1 MRIISICN
9 QKGGVGK
16 TTTAVNLAAALN
28 LLKKK
33 VLLIDMDPQA
43 NSTTHLGVQ
52 PESLESSIYNTIKNG
67 DSGDINDCILEIR
80 DGFHLV
86 PSNIDLSR
94 SEIELV
100 NEYGREYKL
109 KDAMKKIKGY
119 DFVLIDCPPSLGLLT
134 VNSLVASSEVFII
147 IQAEYFAIK
156 GVQKFLDTA
165 DAVKRM
171 LKSKIEI
178 TGIVITMYDV
188 RRKLTFEVSASIKDF
203 FKKKVF
209 KAFIRENVSL
219 AEAPIKG
226 TDIFHYEKNS
236 HGAQDYY
243 RLAKEVLNGKTI
255 I

>member
-28 LLKKK
+28 LLKQS

-43 NSTTHLGVQ
+43 NSTTHLGVK
-52 PESLESSIYNTIKNG
+52 PEDLDYSIYNAIMNG
-67 DSGDINDCILEIR
+67 SFEEGILNIR
-80 DGFHLV
+80 NGLDLM
-86 PSNIDLSR
+86 PSNINLSR
-94 SEIELV
+94 AEIELV
-100 NEYGREYKL
+100 TMYGREFML
-109 KDAMKKIKGY
+109 KDAIKKIKGF

-134 VNSLVASSEVFII
+134 VNSLVASSEAFII
-147 IQAEYFAIK
+147 IQPEYFAIK
-156 GVQKFLDTA
+156 GVQKFLDTV
-165 DAVKRM
+165 DVVKRN
-171 LKSKIEI
+171 LKSKVKI

-203 FKKKVF
+203 FKQKVF
-209 KAFIRENVSL
+209 KSFIRENVSL

-226 TDIFHYEKNS
+226 VDIFNYEPKS

-243 RLAKEVLNGKTI
+243 SLANEVIKGGY
-255 I
+255 

>member
-1 MRIISICN
+1 MRVISICN

-16 TTTAVNLAAALN
+16 TTTAVNLASALN
-28 LLKKK
+28 LLKKN

-43 NSTTHLGVQ
+43 NSTTHLGVR
-52 PESLESSIYNTIKNG
+52 PEDFKSSIYTAIMDGDAENCIINIKNG
-67 DSGDINDCILEIR
+67 FCII
-80 DGFHLV
+80 
-86 PSNIDLSR
+86 PSSIDLSR

-100 NEYGREYKL
+100 AMHGREFML
-109 KDAMKKIKGY
+109 KNAIKKIPTF

-156 GVQKFLDTA
+156 GVQRFLDTV
-165 DAVKRM
+165 DVVKRM
-171 LKSKIEI
+171 LKANIEI
-178 TGIVITMYDV
+178 TGILITMYDV
-188 RRKLTFEVSASIKDF
+188 RRKLTFEVSSNIKDF

-209 KAFIRENVSL
+209 KSVIRENVSL

-226 TDIFHYEKNS
+226 LDIFRYEPNS

-243 RLAKEVLNGKTI
+243 RLAKEVLNG
-255 I
+255 

>member
-28 LLKKK
+28 ILKQK

-43 NSTTHLGVQ
+43 NSTTHLGIG
-52 PESLESSIYNTIKNG
+52 PEDAGLTTYNAIMNG
-67 DSGDINDCILEIR
+67 GAENYILEIKK
-80 DGFHLV
+80 GLSLM
-86 PSNIDLSR
+86 PSSIDLSR
-94 SEIELV
+94 AEIELV
-100 NEYGREYKL
+100 SMHGREFML
-109 KDAMKKIKGY
+109 KHAINNISDF
-119 DFVLIDCPPSLGLLT
+119 DFVLIDCPPSLGLMT

-156 GVQKFLDTA
+156 GVQKFLDTV
-165 DAVKRM
+165 DVVKRM
-171 LKSKIEI
+171 LKSNIEI
-178 TGIVITMYDV
+178 TGILITMYDV
-188 RRKLTFEVSASIKDF
+188 RRKLTFEVSSSIKDF

-209 KAFIRENVSL
+209 KSVIRENVSL

-226 TDIFHYEKNS
+226 LDIFRYEPKS

-243 RLAKEVLNGKTI
+243 RLAKEVING
-255 I
+255 